1 MNEHNNPENNQE
13 SDENTIVQSAENTE
27 ADEKNEQTAEND
39 NDKKKEKSFF
49 DDCMEILESVIISI
63 FFVLLIFTFVARP
76 VTVQGRSMNP
86 TLVDKDKLIMN
97 MLFYTPKQG
106 DIVVV
111 NNHVSYTYEPG
122 TTNIVEGD
130 SLDKRIIKRVIAVG
144 GQTIDIDSDNGT
156 VAVDGKIL
164 EEDYIADYTT
174 SDNHAFDYPVTVPE
188 GYIFVMGDNRN
199 NSTDSRDNHVGFV
212 KEEDVLGEA
221 IFRFYPFDKM
231 KLLD

>member
-1 MNEHNNPENNQE
+1 MNEQNNLENNQE
-13 SDENTIVQSAENTE
+13 IDETENSNDIKVENAENV
-27 ADEKNEQTAEND
+27 NNAEMD
-39 NDKKKEKSFF
+39 DKDKKEKNFF
-49 DDCMEILESVIISI
+49 DDCMEIVESVIISI

-76 VTVQGRSMNP
+76 VTVEGGSMFP
-86 TLVDKDKLIMN
+86 TLENGDRLIMN
-97 MLFYTPKQG
+97 MIFYTPKQG
-106 DIVVV
+106 DIVVI

-122 TTNIVEGD
+122 TTNVVEGD

-144 GQTIDIDSDNGT
+144 GQTLDIDFTDGT
-156 VAVDGKIL
+156 VTVDGEVL

-174 SDNHAFDYPVTVPE
+174 KDLHAFEYPITIPE

-221 IFRFYPFDKM
+221 VFRFYPFDKI